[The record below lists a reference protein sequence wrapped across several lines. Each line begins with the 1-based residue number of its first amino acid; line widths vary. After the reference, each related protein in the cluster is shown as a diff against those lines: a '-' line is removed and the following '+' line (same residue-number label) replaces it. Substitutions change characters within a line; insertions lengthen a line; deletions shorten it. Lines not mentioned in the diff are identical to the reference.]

1 MESLDFRA
9 QVESHIIIGSHHD
22 LNVDHHIGAQGPI
35 LGAILLYS
43 V

>member
-1 MESLDFRA
+1 MESLDFRT
-9 QVESHIIIGSHHD
+9 QVESHIIIGSHHG

-35 LGAILLYS
+35 LGIIFLFT